1 MPLDDSSISKEPDG
15 TFNEDYCK
23 WCYADGNFVYTNLD
37 ELISFLV
44 EHMSNNSWPAEQAKA
59 FFKEQLPQLDY
70 WNKKD
75 S

>member
-1 MPLDDSSISKEPDG
+1 
-15 TFNEDYCK
+15 
-23 WCYADGNFVYTNLD
+23 
-37 ELISFLV
+37 
-44 EHMSNNSWPAEQAKA
+44 MSNNSWPAEQAKA